1 MLQLDNTHKGEYML
15 TPEQIAVQD
24 EQIKQLPTII
34 GLHQKNEEIIQDL
47 EGLRV
52 GQESL
57 SRTVSEGFAKGKD
70 RMDGIEGKVESL
82 REMMLAF
89 IAQSQSNHN
98 ELKNEIKDGKIQEL
112 RNDLHTKAKED
123 EKRAA
128 FKSGLTIGL
137 TVLAVGSGL
146 SFVGFLV
153 SKVLWP

>member
-1 MLQLDNTHKGEYML
+1 MVQLNNTTKGKQML
-15 TPEQIAVQD
+15 TPEEIAAHD
-24 EQIKQLPTII
+24 ERIKQLPTII
-34 GLHQKNEEIIQDL
+34 GLHQDL
-47 EGLRV
+47 EGLKD

-57 SRTVSEGFAKGKD
+57 EKTVSEGFAKGKD

-89 IAQSQSNHN
+89 ITQSQANHN

-112 RNDLHTKAKED
+112 RNDLHAKAKED

-137 TVLAVGSGL
+137 TVLAVGAVL
-146 SFVGFLV
+146 SVVGVLI